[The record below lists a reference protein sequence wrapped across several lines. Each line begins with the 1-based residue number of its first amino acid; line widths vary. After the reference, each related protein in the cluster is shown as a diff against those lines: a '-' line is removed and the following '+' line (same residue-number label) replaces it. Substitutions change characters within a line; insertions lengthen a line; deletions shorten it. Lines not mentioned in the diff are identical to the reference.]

1 MTEVAEARAELGLIQ
16 RRKLGLTLANVLQ
29 TAAKLKKDGKL
40 SDDEDVATGQ
50 IAAAMAL
57 KNPSAYA
64 EAALDWEK
72 ILAWIEKILPIILQL
87 ISIFGG

>member
-1 MTEVAEARAELGLIQ
+1 MTEVAEARNELSFIQ
-16 RRKLGLTLANVLQ
+16 RRKLGLTLPNALQ
-29 TAAKLKKDGKL
+29 TIAKLKREGKL
-40 SDDEDVATGQ
+40 SDDEDVAVGQ

-64 EAALDWEK
+64 EAALDWNK
-72 ILAWIEKILPIILQL
+72 ILQWIQDILPIILQL